1 MHYLVTALAKE
12 NQDDNGNT
20 EYWPMIDGKSSMQQ
34 LPGIFD
40 CVFCGV
46 RHTSG
51 NQSDGQKVVR
61 YVVTEEVRGWKGKV
75 RDEKRRLKAV
85 EQTGNIVDLF
95 KRMDMSDEDFE
106 KLNQDQK
113 EA

>member
-1 MHYLVTALAKE
+1 
-12 NQDDNGNT
+12 
-20 EYWPMIDGKSSMQQ
+20 MQQ

-51 NQSDGQKVVR
+51 NQQDGQKVIR

-75 RDEKRRLKAV
+75 RDEKRRLLPV
-85 EQTGNIVDLF
+85 EKTGNIIELF
-95 KRMDMSDEDFE
+95 KRMDMSDEEFS
-106 KLNQDQK
+106 KLETSK
-113 EA
+113 GEEV